1 MFNGV
6 GYVMYY
12 CSWLLSLLPF
22 SFKKTNIFL
31 MKSYAQQS
39 VCVQNNKEL
48 MNVVMW
54 VFLTLFL
61 NKLLRLLLQTCS
73 CLTLFTWQY
82 LWLLNAVKNSVSVM
96 NSSTCGFLLLI
107 GCCSF
112 FAYYTLWVI
121 VSPFYPPLAGLF
133 PSARYALIIPA
144 FSGTV
149 FIGSLILYTIW
160 ALKTQWLA
168 FRWEPDFTFIA

>member
-1 MFNGV
+1 
-6 GYVMYY
+6 
-12 CSWLLSLLPF
+12 
-22 SFKKTNIFL
+22 
-31 MKSYAQQS
+31 
-39 VCVQNNKEL
+39 
-48 MNVVMW
+48 
-54 VFLTLFL
+54 
-61 NKLLRLLLQTCS
+61 
-73 CLTLFTWQY
+73 
-82 LWLLNAVKNSVSVM
+82 M

-160 ALKTQWLA
+160 ALKTQ
-168 FRWEPDFTFIA
+168 

>member
-1 MFNGV
+1 
-6 GYVMYY
+6 
-12 CSWLLSLLPF
+12 
-22 SFKKTNIFL
+22 
-31 MKSYAQQS
+31 
-39 VCVQNNKEL
+39 
-48 MNVVMW
+48 
-54 VFLTLFL
+54 
-61 NKLLRLLLQTCS
+61 
-73 CLTLFTWQY
+73 
-82 LWLLNAVKNSVSVM
+82 M

-121 VSPFYPPLAGLF
+121 VLPFYPPLADLF

-160 ALKTQWLA
+160 ALKTQWFTL
-168 FRWEPDFTFIA
+168 RWEPDFTILFKYSCVVSLTAEKTEMFIIIIDTYPTTKSFLHSSPLHLPSSVAVFPSLSKSSHLCVWTKETKFWSLHWHLALQGVKKSNIVC